1 MPMSDELEKTMI
13 AARNL
18 LMRPVDER
26 IFEEMNPNPRLRR
39 LLGLAKLPTIRF
51 HDLRHSFATMA
62 LENGVSPRVV
72 ADWLGHSSVNT
83 TLSIYWNLTNNDTSL
98 NFLPGGTT

>member
-1 MPMSDELEKTMI
+1 MSDELEKAMI

-26 IFEEMNPNPRLRR
+26 VFEHQNPNPRLRR
-39 LLGLAKLPTIRF
+39 LLSLAKLPLVRF

-72 ADWLGHSSVNT
+72 AEWLGHSSVQT
-83 TLSIYWNLTNNDTSL
+83 TLSIYWNMTDNDTPL
-98 NFLPGGTT
+98 TFLPGGNHE